1 MCPNSLQ
8 QQVTRRDTNS
18 RMQIRLSARSTSFG
32 ETLRLEIKGFVIA
45 RFPGLD
51 FPWKNRNPSNKNI
64 RRESSFFFVSDLA
77 QSPSPRRRKAWWVV
91 RERERERANYRKD
104 GGGRNAV
111 GRLLG
116 HPSTNSGSLRKCMKR
131 DMKCTSSDVLASG
144 QADNQLIEACGCIF
158 IIYYRLPDAFLHIV
172 RHSRCQSLTYRL
184 ERISRT
190 GCPERLFPKRFKK
203 NSITIIPR

>member
-1 MCPNSLQ
+1 M
-8 QQVTRRDTNS
+8 
-18 RMQIRLSARSTSFG
+18 IARSTPPGSLNSAGFSKKRKSLEEHSKG
-32 ETLRLEIKGFVIA
+32 EKT
-45 RFPGLD
+45 RFSP
-51 FPWKNRNPSNKNI
+51 
-64 RRESSFFFVSDLA
+64 DLA
-77 QSPSPRRRKAWWVV
+77 QSFSPPFPASSQKNSAARRWRQEGGELSSSRGGRRR
-91 RERERERANYRKD
+91 RRRRR
-104 GGGRNAV
+104 GRRNAV

-190 GCPERLFPKRFKK
+190 GCPERFSEK
-203 NSITIIPR
+203 I

>member
-64 RRESSFFFVSDLA
+64 RRESSFFFS
-77 QSPSPRRRKAWWVV
+77 WVTWPNPPLLV
-91 RERERERANYRKD
+91 VEKLGGSLERERERANYRKD

>member
-1 MCPNSLQ
+1 M
-8 QQVTRRDTNS
+8 
-18 RMQIRLSARSTSFG
+18 
-32 ETLRLEIKGFVIA
+32 
-45 RFPGLD
+45 
-51 FPWKNRNPSNKNI
+51 
-64 RRESSFFFVSDLA
+64 
-77 QSPSPRRRKAWWVV
+77 
-91 RERERERANYRKD
+91 
-104 GGGRNAV
+104 

-190 GCPERLFPKRFKK
+190 GCPERFIPKDLKK
-203 NSITIIPR
+203 ARIPQPSSRARLTRNS

>member
-45 RFPGLD
+45 RFPALD

-91 RERERERANYRKD
+91 RERERGRTIERTE
-104 GGGRNAV
+104 GGEMPWADYSATRVQTADRFVNAWNAIWNARV
-111 GRLLG
+111 RTFW
-116 HPSTNSGSLRKCMKR
+116 HPDKQTINSSRR
-131 DMKCTSSDVLASG
+131 V
-144 QADNQLIEACGCIF
+144 
-158 IIYYRLPDAFLHIV
+158 DAFLLYIIDCPMLSSISYVTHDV
-172 RHSRCQSLTYRL
+172 SR
-184 ERISRT
+184 
-190 GCPERLFPKRFKK
+190 
-203 NSITIIPR
+203 